1 MKECKLGTL
10 FRKTTFA
17 LAAILLTAQSAMAVV
32 IQSFT
37 DSDSVLAGI
46 RFPVYVSAIGEDGS
60 PDPTAVAG
68 EGYTISVDNDALLFA
83 TKDSEEALKQPYY
96 TKINPSGIDT
106 LWAEYP
112 LELLIVGLPTNIK
125 IDVGIT
131 DRRITVFQP
140 LISFAEVTSKDDD
153 GNPLTW
159 ELTNHAPDETEDGS
173 AYFLQTNTEVELALV
188 AINPLTMEICKECDF
203 DVTLGAQT
211 SAGITAED
219 TKFINGIATVRL
231 RSEKDFETETA
242 SISVGLMR
250 NPSIMA
256 TYGNMRFKDEPSSL
270 PQAPSYKAMPTP
282 APYTVMD
289 LQGKIL
295 HKGITHSADI
305 DMSTFAPGSYVVKI
319 GTGYRR
325 INVR

>member
-37 DSDSVLAGI
+37 DSDSVLAGV

-131 DRRITVFQP
+131 DRHITVLTP
-140 LISFAEVTSKDDD
+140 SITFAEVTSKDDD

>member
-1 MKECKLGTL
+1 MKECKMGTL

-37 DSDSVLAGI
+37 DSDSVLAGV

-131 DRRITVFQP
+131 DRHITVLTP
-140 LISFAEVTSKDDD
+140 SITFAEIKSRDDD

-159 ELTNHAPDETEDGS
+159 SPVNHDPDTQEDGS
-173 AYFLQTNTEVELALV
+173 AYFQQTNTEVAL
-188 AINPLTMEICKECDF
+188 PLIVVDPRTMELCTECDF
-203 DVTLGAQT
+203 EVALGSST
-211 SAGITAED
+211 SLGLTAVD
-219 TKFINGIATVRL
+219 TKFSKGFAVVL
-231 RSEKDFETETA
+231 FRSEKDFTTETA
-242 SISVGLMR
+242 TLSVGLTR
-250 NPSIMA
+250 NPTISA
-256 TYGNMRFKDEPSSL
+256 NYGNLHFKDEPSSL
-270 PQAPSYKAMPTP
+270 PQVSSYKALSTP
-282 APYTVMD
+282 APYAVMD

-295 HKGITHSADI
+295 HKGITHSVDI
-305 DMSTFAPGSYVVKI
+305 DMSIFAPGSYVVKI
-319 GTGYRR
+319 GTDYRR
-325 INVR
+325 VNVR